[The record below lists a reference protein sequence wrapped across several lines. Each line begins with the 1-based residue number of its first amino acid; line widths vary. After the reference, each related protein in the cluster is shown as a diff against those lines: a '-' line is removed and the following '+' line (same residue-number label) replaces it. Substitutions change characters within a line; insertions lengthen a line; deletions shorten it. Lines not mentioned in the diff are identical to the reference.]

1 LYERV
6 NPLKGLPFLIQG
18 NAVEDANRNVA
29 VIILG
34 AGLGTRMKSDKAKVL
49 HEILQRPMVLYVVET
64 AKKVAGNNV
73 ILVIGHQAEKVRRV
87 VSKEADIVFALQ
99 KEQLGTGHAV
109 LCALPYIPSQVGEVI
124 ILCGDVPLLTEN
136 TLIRLFEDHIKAGR
150 DVSLLAVE
158 IENPKG
164 YGRLLIN
171 ENRELTGIVEES
183 DATEGQKKV
192 KLINTGIYCIKKKFL
207 FDSIKKIKSDNVK
220 GEFYLTDIIEIGY
233 RNKNV
238 MGVLVGDDWKETVG
252 VNTGQ
257 DLQAAE
263 NIMRIRVRNI
273 S

>member
-1 LYERV
+1 M
-6 NPLKGLPFLIQG
+6 K
-18 NAVEDANRNVA
+18 DAKNEVA

-49 HEILQRPMVLYVVET
+49 HEILQKPMVLYVAET
-64 AKKVAGNNV
+64 ARKIAGNNV

-87 VSKEADIVFALQ
+87 VSEKVDVLFALQ

-109 LCALPYIPSQVGEVI
+109 LCALPYIPKDVGQVI

-136 TLIRLFEDHIKAGR
+136 TMRRLYKDHINAGR

-171 ENRELTGIVEES
+171 KNRELTGIVEES
-183 DATEGQKKV
+183 DATEEQRKV
-192 KLINTGIYCIKKKFL
+192 KLINTGIYCIKKEFL
-207 FDSIKKIKSDNVK
+207 FDSLNEVKSDNVK
-220 GEFYLTDIIEIGY
+220 GEFYLTDIVEIGY

-238 MGVLVGDDWKETVG
+238 MGVMVGDDWKETVG
-252 VNTGQ
+252 VNTIQ
-257 DLQAAE
+257 DLQTAE
-263 NIMRIRVRNI
+263 SIMRNRMRNI

>member
-1 LYERV
+1 MKDVKNE
-6 NPLKGLPFLIQG
+6 
-18 NAVEDANRNVA
+18 VA
-29 VIILG
+29 VIMLG

-49 HEILQRPMVLYVVET
+49 HEILQKPMVLYVAET
-64 AKKVAGNNV
+64 ARKIAGNNV
-73 ILVIGHQAEKVRRV
+73 ILVIGHQAEKVRQV
-87 VSKEADIVFALQ
+87 VSEKVDVLFALQ

-109 LCALPYIPSQVGEVI
+109 LCALPYIPSHVDEVI

-136 TLIRLFEDHIKAGR
+136 TLIRLYDDHVSAGR

-183 DATEGQKKV
+183 DATDEQRRV
-192 KLINTGIYCIKKKFL
+192 KLINTGIYCIKKEFL
-207 FDSIKKIKSDNVK
+207 FDSLNEIKSDNVK
-220 GEFYLTDIIEIGY
+220 GEFYLTDIVEIGY
-233 RNKNV
+233 RNKKV

-252 VNTGQ
+252 VNTIR
-257 DLQAAE
+257 DLQTAE
-263 NIMRIRVRNI
+263 GIMRNRMRNI